1 MAISYEQT
9 LAYLT
14 QKQELEITVQQAE
27 RLREAAQE
35 LCDRV
40 VATATQLR
48 EAREKAE
55 DLARAAGFAGGLD
68 EMVKRLGLATIR
80 EQAAQM
86 REVKKRSIVVRK
98 PFMSPNIPDRIF
110 SCAAHH
116 ATPPELKVLLDAG
129 WSKSELHYKQLAA
142 ACRARG
148 IALNFDPVKRHAELA
163 ALERQ

>member
-1 MAISYEQT
+1 MAIGYEQA

-14 QKQELEITVQQAE
+14 QKEPEITVQQAE

-40 VATATQLR
+40 VATTRQLQ

-55 DLARAAGFAGGLD
+55 ALAREAGFAGGVE
-68 EMVKRLGLATIR
+68 EMIKRLGLATIR

-86 REVKKRSIVVRK
+86 RDVKKRSIVVRK
-98 PFMSPNIPDRIF
+98 PFMTPQGDRIY

-116 ATPPELKVLLDAG
+116 ATPPELKVLIDSG
-129 WSKSELHYKQLAA
+129 WEKSELHYKNLAA
-142 ACRARG
+142 ACKARG
-148 IALNFDPVKRHAELA
+148 VRLSFDPVKRHAELA